1 MEKNTK
7 KKVTNKKCK
16 QFQIRTVLV
25 LRQAYSIIYFLRGR
39 DSKNSKNRQK
49 HFSGPWD
56 FQGV

>member
-49 HFSGPWD
+49 HFSGP
-56 FQGV
+56 